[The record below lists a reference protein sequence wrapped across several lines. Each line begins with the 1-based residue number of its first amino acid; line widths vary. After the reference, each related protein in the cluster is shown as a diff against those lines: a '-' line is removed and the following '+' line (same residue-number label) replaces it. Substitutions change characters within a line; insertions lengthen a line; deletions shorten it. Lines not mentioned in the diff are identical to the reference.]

1 MMWRALPIVALLML
15 GAPDASA
22 AHSCPATRKLGRGVA
37 NLLFGFT
44 EIPRSMIEVGRF
56 HGQAAGA
63 TWGLAEGLFK
73 TVARMAVGV
82 VEIVTFPVPFPKAE
96 YEQPILRPEFPGDDY

>member
-1 MMWRALPIVALLML
+1 MMRLLAVLAVLMI

-22 AHSCPATRKLGRGVA
+22 AHACPATRKLGRGVA
-37 NLLFGFT
+37 NLFLGVT

-56 HGQAAGA
+56 HGQVAGA
-63 TWGLAEGLFK
+63 TWGLAEGLCK

-82 VEIVTFPVPFPKAE
+82 VEIVTFPVPFPKAD
-96 YEQPILRPEFPGDDY
+96 YEEPIMRPEFPGDRD